1 MIHKLEVY
9 GAIAR
14 ALYYQR
20 YRRQMQQRAALFSLG
35 TVNRF
40 WPAIA
45 EWWNA

>member
-1 MIHKLEVY
+1 MTSKLVLY

-20 YRRQMQQRAALFSLG
+20 YRRQLQQRAALLSLG